1 MKTSNLLILIT
12 SLISFIIIL
21 INGEI
26 ILSLMPLF
34 FVFSWLI
41 TRFIKNGNLFF
52 TKLIFIIFGFIR
64 LVLVPLAIAIS
75 GDKKI
80 DNLPLGFMYFNQ
92 GVLLIIFEYLVG
104 AILLFVLSRFFNDK
118 MKKRKRFQLVGS
130 RFFYYIFIV
139 VIIITFISIP
149 SVRETVSFLIIKTD
163 ATGRGEEVTAGIN
176 VLLRS
181 FLQLSLMLLFIISS
195 YHAYKKYKHNPSFI
209 YLLLP
214 LTFGV
219 INVGLIV
226 GERRSIQ
233 IYTLVG
239 VLVIISLLFKYH
251 SKKVNIV
258 ILSVGAFI
266 LISMTLYKELY
277 VFNFSSYSDALNSSN
292 VNNVKIIDSLQSYFY
307 GPHNVAASI
316 AYLNYYDGSVR
327 QLIFDY
333 TRSLFGI
340 NMFVDKSHLLTSQLF
355 NQIIYGN
362 KQLTGHLISSAGYGF
377 IYFGPLLFPI
387 VLVFNIS
394 LASLIEILTRKTN
407 SLEIIFIGSYLYM
420 RVAFQLFGHS
430 IPILTTGTMI
440 FVVYSIV
447 ILISIF
453 IKNIIRLVMID
464 YDTKDHEKQTI

>member
-1 MKTSNLLILIT
+1 MKTSNLLLLIT

-52 TKLIFIIFGFIR
+52 TKGIFILFGFIR
-64 LVLVPLAIAIS
+64 LVLIPLVIAIS

-104 AILLFVLSRFFNDK
+104 AILLVVLSKIFKDTIK
-118 MKKRKRFQLVGS
+118 SRKEFKLAGS
-130 RFFYYIFIV
+130 RFFYYIFIIF
-139 VIIITFISIP
+139 VIIAFVSIP

-163 ATGRGEEVTAGIN
+163 ASGRGEEATAGIN
-176 VLLRS
+176 VLLRL

-195 YHAYKKYKHNPSFI
+195 YRSYQKYKVNPSFI
-209 YLLLP
+209 YLILP
-214 LTFGV
+214 LIFGI

-251 SKKVNIV
+251 SQKVNIV

-277 VFNFSSYSDALNSSN
+277 VFNFSSYTDALNSSN
-292 VNNVKIIDSLQSYFY
+292 VNNVKFIDSLQSYFY

-316 AYLNYYDGSVR
+316 AYLNYYDGSLR

-333 TRSLFGI
+333 TRSIFGI
-340 NMFVDKSHLLTSQLF
+340 NMLVDKSQLLTSQLF

-362 KQLTGHLISSAGYGF
+362 KQLTGHLISSAGYGY

-387 VLVFNIS
+387 VLFTN
-394 LASLIEILTRKTN
+394 LLMASTLEYLIRKN
-407 SLEIIFIGSYLYM
+407 NCLDLIFIGTYLFM
-420 RVAFQLFGHS
+420 RVSFTMFGHT
-430 IPILTTGTMI
+430 IPILTTGTM
-440 FVVYSIV
+440 VLIV
-447 ILISIF
+447 FSAIILISIF
-453 IKNIIRLVMID
+453 VKKILRLVMID
-464 YDTKDHEKQTI
+464 YDKTIYEK

>member
-1 MKTSNLLILIT
+1 MKTSNLLLLIT

-52 TKLIFIIFGFIR
+52 TKCIFIIFGLIR
-64 LVLVPLAIAIS
+64 LVLIPLAIAIS

-104 AILLFVLSRFFNDK
+104 AIILVVLSKIFKDTIK
-118 MKKRKRFQLVGS
+118 PRKEFKLAGS

-139 VIIITFISIP
+139 FVIIAFVSIP

-163 ATGRGEEVTAGIN
+163 ASGRGEEATAGIN
-176 VLLRS
+176 VLLRL
-181 FLQLSLMLLFIISS
+181 FLQLALMLLFIISS
-195 YHAYKKYKHNPSFI
+195 YHSYQKYKVNPSFI
-209 YLLLP
+209 YLILP
-214 LTFGV
+214 LIFGI

-277 VFNFSSYSDALNSSN
+277 VFNFSSYTDALNSSN
-292 VNNVKIIDSLQSYFY
+292 VNNVKFIDSLQSYFY

-316 AYLNYYDGSVR
+316 AYLNYYDGSLR

-333 TRSLFGI
+333 TRSIFGI
-340 NMFVDKSHLLTSQLF
+340 NMLVDKSQLLTSQLF

-362 KQLTGHLISSAGYGF
+362 KQLTGHLISSAGYGY

-387 VLVFNIS
+387 VLFTN
-394 LASLIEILTRKTN
+394 LLMASTLEYLIRKSN
-407 SLEIIFIGSYLYM
+407 CLDLIFIGTYLFM
-420 RVAFQLFGHS
+420 RVSFTMFGHT
-430 IPILTTGTMI
+430 IPILTTGTLI
-440 FVVYSIV
+440 LIV
-447 ILISIF
+447 FSAIILISIF
-453 IKNIIRLVMID
+453 VKKILRLVMIN
-464 YDTKDHEKQTI
+464 YDKTIYEK